1 MKALW
6 HGRACIDP
14 SSGPSDPDRRVD
26 PDLRGDRELL
36 IPHGGAKGSHL
47 PDPDLLCQREDEGG
61 QAAGGQPAGGVA
73 VLGQD
78 GDVERQDAED
88 PAGVALHLGLQHHPS
103 GVLPHG
109 EDAAFSFKPDLTH
122 SH

>member
-6 HGRACIDP
+6 CDHACIDLTRP
-14 SSGPSDPDRRVD
+14 FHPHRRVY
-26 PDLRGDRELL
+26 PDLRRDRELL
-36 IPHGGAKGSHL
+36 VPHGGAEGSHL

-61 QAAGGQPAGGVA
+61 QAAGGQPAGRVS

-88 PAGVALHLGLQHHPS
+88 PARVALHPGLQHHPS

-109 EDAAFSFKPDLTH
+109 EDGSVI
-122 SH
+122 